1 MRSIFKKSLSFIMVF
16 CLTFFSLV
24 AVVKVKAES
33 STVKYN
39 VTAKDAVTVDTT
51 LNAAPS
57 DSTATYSNTYS
68 YSADNPGQ
76 LTKGK
81 SSTLT
86 LTGYAG
92 TVIKSITLSMK
103 SNKSAGSGSLSIKI
117 GSTEVDSIAT
127 GAFYKNWYSSY
138 SQSYVDIKRD
148 INASVGEG
156 ESITIVIAATVN
168 SLYCQSYTIE
178 YETGAS
184 SSIVLSADESDVKV
198 NDTVQL
204 TTTAKNFETTPTS
217 FTYNSSDTSVATVDA
232 NGKVTFVGMGTV
244 SVTATADSVTSNAVE
259 FTVYPDNTNP
269 VTVATAIEVAKL
281 AGTSN
286 SAFEYTVVGT
296 VANAEYSEEYKNTTF
311 DLTDETGS
319 IKVFGNAKSVQD
331 DEKVQVCGKLVNYN
345 STTPEF
351 VLSAVCKGY
360 YTVTFT
366 NETATY
372 QTLTDVLEGSKIN
385 APTAPEKDNHT
396 FVGWLNGETLW
407 DFDNDVV
414 TGNLTLA
421 AKWQSNTLNA
431 FVESVNAVQAYMS
444 LAYKYTTTVTTASAN
459 DVITVSDTSAAST
472 TSVSYKDS
480 TITKTNATY
489 VANNAKSSK
498 GGIQLRSRNSNS
510 GIVMSVNN
518 TNSGIASITVK
529 WASSDNTTS
538 TTLDFYGSYT
548 AYTAPT
554 DLYNSSKQGTK
565 LGSMTFDSANLEQ
578 TFEVDDDEFLY
589 IGLRSHNGALYLES
603 ITVTFIS
610 GASVSTYSDV
620 DFRLKLGVDA
630 SLANI
635 EGLSVGESY
644 TYGIEVST
652 SDKTKDYTTLHT
664 DGTVSY
670 VVVSLSDVLNNPE
683 RLTTVFTVR
692 AYAEYNGE
700 RYYSSKVQQHSV
712 ASIVKAYQS
721 SNTLTDEQK
730 AVINDLYAILTSLN
744 CYAE

>member
-33 STVKYN
+33 ETVKYN
-39 VTAKDAVTVDTT
+39 VTAKDAVTIDTT

-57 DSTATYSNTYS
+57 GSTATYSNTYANS
-68 YSADNPGQ
+68 GKTGQ
-76 LTKGK
+76 LTESN

-92 TVIKSITLSMK
+92 TTIKSITLSMK
-103 SNKSAGSGSLSIKI
+103 SNTKKGSGSLSIKI

-127 GAFYKNWYSSY
+127 GAFNKNWYSSY
-138 SQSYVDIKRD
+138 STSYVDIKRD

-156 ESITIVIAATVN
+156 ESITIVIAATVS
-168 SLYCQSYTIE
+168 SLYCNGYTIE
-178 YETGAS
+178 YEGGAS
-184 SSIVLSADESDVKV
+184 SSIVLSADKSDVKV
-198 NDTVQL
+198 NDNVQL
-204 TTTAKNFETTPTS
+204 TTTAKNFETAPTS

-232 NGKVTFVGMGTV
+232 NGKVTFVGMGNV

-296 VANAEYSEEYKNTTF
+296 VANSEYSETYKTTTF

-331 DEKVQVCGKLVNYN
+331 GEKVQVCGKLVNYS

-351 VLSAVCKGY
+351 VSSAVCKGY

-366 NETATY
+366 NDSTTHY
-372 QTLTDVLEGSKIN
+372 TLTDVLEGSKIA
-385 APTAPEKDNHT
+385 APTAPEKTNHT
-396 FVGWLNGETLW
+396 LVGWLNGETLW

-414 TGNLTLA
+414 TGNLTLV
-421 AKWQSNTLNA
+421 AKWQNNALNA
-431 FVESVNAVQAYMS
+431 FVENVNAVQAYMS
-444 LAYKYTTTVTTASAN
+444 LAYKYTVTVTTSTSTGN
-459 DVITVSDTSAAST
+459 DVITVSDTSASST
-472 TSVSYKDS
+472 GYVDS

-489 VANNAKSSK
+489 LATNAKNDSA
-498 GGIQLRSRNSNS
+498 IQLRSKNSNS

-518 TNSGIASITVK
+518 TNCGIASITVK
-529 WASSDNTTS
+529 WATSSSKATNDGKI
-538 TTLDFYGSYT
+538 LDFYGSNT

-554 DLYNSSKQGTK
+554 NLYDSSKKGTK
-565 LGSMTFDSANLEQ
+565 LGSMTFNSANLEQ
-578 TFEVDDDEFLY
+578 TFEVESDFLY
-589 IGLRSHNGALYLES
+589 IGLRSNSGALYLES
-603 ITVTFIS
+603 VTVTFTS

-630 SLANI
+630 SIASI
-635 EGLSVGESY
+635 EGLPDGENY

-652 SDKTKDYTTLHT
+652 SSKTKDYTTLHT
-664 DGTVSY
+664 DGTVQY

-700 RYYSSKVQQHSV
+700 RYYSSKVQEHSV

-721 SNTLTDEQK
+721 SDTLTDEQK
-730 AVINDLYAILTSLN
+730 AVINDLYAILTALK

>member
-33 STVKYN
+33 ETVKYN
-39 VTAKDAVTVDTT
+39 VTARTAVTVDTT

-57 DSTATYSNTYS
+57 DSTATYSNTNS
-68 YSADNPGQ
+68 SGTVDQ
-76 LTKGK
+76 VTKGK

-92 TVIKSITLSMK
+92 TTIKSITLSMK
-103 SNKSAGSGSLSIKI
+103 SNTSSGSGSLSIKV
-117 GSTEVDSIAT
+117 GETEVDSIAT
-127 GAFYKNWYSSY
+127 STFASSDWNGAHST
-138 SQSYVDIKRD
+138 SYVDIKRD
-148 INASVGEG
+148 INADVGEG

-217 FTYNSSDTSVATVDA
+217 FTYESSDTSVATVDA
-232 NGKVTFVGMGTV
+232 NGKVTFVGVGTV
-244 SVTATADSVTSNAVE
+244 SVVASSNSVSSNAVA

-269 VTVATAIEVAKL
+269 VTVETAKKVVEL
-281 AGTSN
+281 TDTTN
-286 SAFEYTVVGT
+286 SPFEYTVVGT
-296 VANAEYSEEYKNTTF
+296 VANAEYSETHNTTTF

-319 IKVFGNAKSVQD
+319 ITVFGNKKSVQNG
-331 DEKVQVCGKLVNYN
+331 EKVQVCGKLVNFN
-345 STTPEF
+345 GNTPEF
-351 VLSAVCKGY
+351 ISSAVCKGY

-366 NETATY
+366 NDNATWH
-372 QTLTDVLEGSKIN
+372 TLTDVLEGSKIT
-385 APTAPEKDNHT
+385 APTTPNKDNHT
-396 FVGWLNGETLW
+396 LVGWTNGETLW

-414 TGNLTLA
+414 TSNLTLA
-421 AKWQSNTLNA
+421 AKWQSNALNA
-431 FVESVNAVQAYMS
+431 FVENVNAVQAYMS

-472 TSVSYKDS
+472 TSVAYKDS

-489 VANNAKSSK
+489 LANNAKSQK
-498 GGIQLRSRNSNS
+498 GGIQLRSKNSNS

-518 TNSGIASITVK
+518 TNSGVASITVK

-538 TTLDFYGSYT
+538 TTLDFYGSVT

-554 DLYNSSKQGTK
+554 DLYNTSKKGSK
-565 LGSMTFDSANLEQ
+565 LGSMTYDSANLEQ
-578 TFEVDDDEFLY
+578 TFEVDGEFLY
-589 IGLRSHNGALYLES
+589 IGLRSNSGALYLES
-603 ITVTFIS
+603 VTVTFTS

-630 SLANI
+630 SIASI
-635 EGLSVGESY
+635 EGLSAGESY

-700 RYYSSKVQQHSV
+700 RYYSSKVQEHSV
-712 ASIVKAYQS
+712 ASLVKAYQS